1 MKPSNF
7 GKSTILPIHHHQ
19 GTIEISN
26 DQSILLIGE
35 YKRTKYRVSIPQE
48 RITGIE
54 IGSESV
60 FDLELDASDAY
71 FDQRMELEKYTPIV
85 LHYLDDDKDT
95 TVYMCVGYETDSKT
109 NKNEEFLKLV
119 NPIANSNDRD
129 NAIQAQI
136 EQLKKEGYTFDEI
149 LVLSESQFLIP
160 GLVDTHIHGPQYVFT
175 GTGYDLTLLKWLE
188 TYTFPKEAEF
198 RSVDHA
204 SSVYSRVVGKSL
216 RSGTTAACYYATIHK
231 EGSIALAET
240 CAKYGQRAF
249 IGKVNMDRNSPEY
262 YIESTAESIHETEK
276 FVKHIVENIASP
288 LITPCITPRFV
299 PSCSSELM
307 NSLGEIAKKYSLP
320 IQSHI
325 SENVG
330 EIAWVKELHP
340 DCTSYSHVY
349 DKYNLMTSKTVMA
362 HCVHLTAEERRLFK
376 EKGVGISHCPNSNFC
391 LHSGVL
397 NVRRLIQEG
406 FEKIGLG
413 TDVAGGYS
421 PSIMDAMRQALISSK
436 VVHIDSHAGEDTK
449 YEALNF
455 ANVFYLATLG
465 GAKVMNLD
473 AKIGNFLVGKDFDAL
488 VVDINS
494 SMGKPFFNRENVH
507 STLVDQFDH
516 DDHLSLFEKFIYLGD
531 DRSFSRMYIAGKRI
545 F

>member
-1 MKPSNF
+1 MNCSLLVVGAVWHSISITDLQFIPMNAM
-7 GKSTILPIHHHQ
+7 GINKSGSIVFTLPFEA
-19 GTIEISN
+19 GEDRNKSIEL
-26 DQSILLIGE
+26 Q
-35 YKRTKYRVSIPQE
+35 
-48 RITGIE
+48 
-54 IGSESV
+54 
-60 FDLELDASDAY
+60 
-71 FDQRMELEKYTPIV
+71 
-85 LHYLDDDKDT
+85 
-95 TVYMCVGYETDSKT
+95 
-109 NKNEEFLKLV
+109 
-119 NPIANSNDRD
+119 
-129 NAIQAQI
+129 IQA
-136 EQLKKEGYTFDEI
+136 LKSKGYTFDEVLI
-149 LVLSESQFLIP
+149 LSESQFLIP

-198 RSVDHA
+198 KSVDHA

-216 RSGTTAACYYATIHK
+216 KSGTTTACYYATIHK
-231 EGSIALAET
+231 DGSIALAEA
-240 CAKYGQRAF
+240 CAKFGQRAF

-262 YIESTAESIHETEK
+262 YIEGTRESIQETEN
-276 FVKHIVENIASP
+276 FVKHLVEKIASP

-299 PSCSSELM
+299 PSCTSELM
-307 NSLGEIAKKYSLP
+307 EALGDIAKRYSLP

-325 SENVG
+325 SENAG

-340 DCTSYSHVY
+340 DCASYSHVY
-349 DKYNLMTSKTVMA
+349 DKYSLMTSKTVMA
-362 HCVHLTAEERRLFK
+362 HCVHLSAEERQLFK

-397 NVRRLIQEG
+397 NVRRLIKEG

-436 VVHIDSHAGEDTK
+436 VIHIDSHAGDEER

-465 GAKVMNLD
+465 GAKVMDLD
-473 AKIGNFLVGKDFDAL
+473 SRIGNFEVGKEFDAL
-488 VVDINS
+488 VVDIS
-494 SMGKPFFNRENVH
+494 SAMGKPFFNSENVQ
-507 STLVDQFDH
+507 SNLVDHFQH
-516 DDHLSLFEKFIYLGD
+516 DDHLSIFEKFIYLGD
-531 DRSFSRMYIAGKRI
+531 DRNFDRMYVAGKRI